1 MMIDVARARADTP
14 GCERVLHFNSAG
26 ASLMPRQV
34 VDRVIS
40 HLELEAAVG
49 GYRAAREAADELAD
63 VKVVLAELLGAADG
77 GDGIAL
83 TDSATRAW
91 DMAFYGLDIGP
102 GERILTAE
110 AEYASNYLA
119 FLHRARQRGCV
130 VEVVPSTGDG
140 SLDVEALES
149 MIDDRVKLIAVTHVP
164 TNGGLVNPAAEI
176 GNVAKRHGITYLLDA
191 TQSVGQLPVD
201 VARIGCDLLA
211 GTSRKYLRGPRGVGF
226 LWVRAPLID
235 TIDPPFVELQNALW
249 TASGEYELVTS
260 AVRFETWESD
270 VAARLGLGSAVR
282 YALGW
287 GIESIQ
293 HWVNT
298 LADLLRRCLMGI
310 PRILVTDLGL
320 NRCGIVTFTVDGIA
334 AADVASWLQAMDINV
349 EHSNAS
355 STLLDMQRRGLEGV
369 VRASVHYFNTEQEV
383 ERFCDEVAVLSR
395 GS

>member
-14 GCERVLHFNSAG
+14 GCERVLHFNNAG

-63 VKVVLAELLGAADG
+63 VKAVLAELLGADG

-130 VEVVPSTGDG
+130 VEAVPSTGDG
-140 SLDVEALES
+140 SLDVDALES

-164 TNGGLVNPAAEI
+164 TNGGLVNPAAEV
-176 GNVAKRHGITYLLDA
+176 GTVARRHGITYLLDA

-249 TASGEYELVTS
+249 TAPGEYELANS

-270 VAARLGLGSAVR
+270 VAARLGLGLAVR

-298 LADLLRRCLMGI
+298 LADLLRRRLMEI
-310 PRILVTDLGL
+310 PRIVVTDLGL

-334 AADVASWLQAMDINV
+334 AAEVASWLQEMDINV
-349 EHSNAS
+349 EHSSAS

-395 GS
+395 SS